1 MDVVYL
7 ISGLVLLVIGGEFLV
22 RSAVA
27 LALKMRVSTLVIGMT
42 VVSFATSAP
51 ELIVSINA
59 ALTGHP
65 DITFGN
71 VVGSNIAN
79 IGLVLGLTAA
89 LFGMPVSKNSY
100 QIDWPM
106 MMFTMALLYVFVG
119 FDAKMGFFE
128 GLLMV
133 LILILFIYFLVRKS
147 RRENGA
153 AKVEVEDVDPSLKKT
168 PITLTLFYL
177 VGGVVA
183 LYFGSEF
190 LIDGA
195 VGLARRFDVSEKVI
209 SVTVVSIGTSVP
221 ELVASLMAAIRK
233 EKDISIGNLI
243 GSNVFNILAVLG
255 ITSMV
260 TEIKVVDKSLLT
272 NDFLWMV
279 VIGFLVLPITFV
291 FTRRYIGRIEGLF
304 MFVLYILY
312 VYMLF

>member
-1 MDVVYL
+1 MDIVYL

-27 LALKMRVSTLVIGMT
+27 LALKMRISTLVVGMT

-65 DITFGN
+65 DITLGN

-89 LFGMPVSKNSY
+89 IFGMPVSKNSY

-106 MMFTMALLYVFVG
+106 MMFAMALLYVFIGIDYKIG
-119 FDAKMGFFE
+119 FSE
-128 GLLMV
+128 GLIMV
-133 LILILFIYFLVRKS
+133 LILILFIYFLIRKS
-147 RRENGA
+147 RRENGVA
-153 AKVEVEDVDPSLKKT
+153 NAEIEDVDPSLKKT
-168 PITLTLFYL
+168 PITLTLLYL
-177 VGGVVA
+177 LGGVVA
-183 LYFGSEF
+183 LYYGSEL

-243 GSNVFNILAVLG
+243 GSNVFNVLAVLG
-255 ITSMV
+255 VTSMI
-260 TEIKVVDKSLLT
+260 TDIKVVDKTLLT
-272 NDFLWMV
+272 NDLFWM
-279 VIGFLVLPITFV
+279 IGIGLLVLPVTFI
-291 FTRRYIGRIEGLF
+291 FTRRYIGRLEGAFLF
-304 MFVLYILY
+304 ILYILY
-312 VYMLF
+312 VYLLF